1 MEEIKKPE
9 EILPAQSREIVESYK
24 LAFGRNAYGLYAQRA
39 KLVLIE
45 AMQDQIQGLSF
56 RNGGCVKYNT
66 TVQEDLF
73 GERTIEVDLRSICP
87 EGMKDFSIVREQL
100 SQMRTL
106 GFEYENEHEWVGVNF
121 FSRVEAKKGS
131 WTATFHTTKDI
142 WEVFMDFSKGYRRL
156 ELDTAMQFKSVYAL
170 RFYEKVVGQSQ
181 PIEYTIDELRAMFQL
196 QKKYKKNDD
205 FVTRVVQAA
214 KDELD
219 KVSPWSFT
227 YQTNYK
233 SVGRGRP
240 SLFSVTIYPERILRN
255 ENEDALR
262 RQISPSGYLS
272 KDSLELLKNKF
283 DFKTK
288 EIQHNGKLFEYAEDA
303 LDLPSFLRQIAPRA
317 LRAKTPK
324 GYVINSIKKE
334 LQKKAHIVVESRRNS
349 K

>member
-1 MEEIKKPE
+1 MEDIKKPE
-9 EILPAQSREIVESYK
+9 ETLPAQSREIIESYK

-39 KLVLIE
+39 KLALIE

-87 EGMKDFSIVREQL
+87 EGVSNFATVRQQLEEMFSLR
-100 SQMRTL
+100 
-106 GFEYENEHEWVGVNF
+106 FEYEDEKEWRAVHF
-121 FSRVEAKKGS
+121 FQEVHAKKGS
-131 WTATFHTTKDI
+131 WTATFKTTKAI

-196 QKKYKKNDD
+196 QKKYKNAAD
-205 FVTRVVQAA
+205 FVKYVIQAA

-227 YQTNYK
+227 YHENYK

-240 SLFSVTIYPERILRN
+240 SLFSVTIYPEHIIRN

-262 RQISPSGYLS
+262 RQISPSKYLS
-272 KDSLELLKNKF
+272 QESLELLKYKF

-303 LDLPSFLRQIAPRA
+303 LNLPSFLRQIAPRA
-317 LRAKTPK
+317 LRAKRPK

-334 LQKKAHIVVESRRNS
+334 LQKKAHIVVESRGKS

>member
-1 MEEIKKPE
+1 MKDSKKPE
-9 EILPAQSREIVESYK
+9 ETLPAEPRQIVESYK

-56 RNGGCVKYNT
+56 KNGGCIKYNT

-100 SQMRTL
+100 DQMLSLR
-106 GFEYENEHEWVGVNF
+106 FEYEDENEWRGVNF
-121 FSRVEAKKGS
+121 FSTVIAKKGS
-131 WTATFHTTKDI
+131 WTATFKTTKDI

-181 PIEYTIDELRAMFQL
+181 PIEYTIEELRAMFQL
-196 QKKYKKNDD
+196 QKKYKNAAD
-205 FVTRVVQAA
+205 FVKYVIQAA

-219 KVSPWSFT
+219 KVSPWSFS
-227 YQTNYK
+227 YQENYK
-233 SVGRGRP
+233 SAGRGRP
-240 SLFSVTIYPERILRN
+240 SLFSVTLTPVHIIRN

-262 RQISPSGYLS
+262 RQVSPSGYLS
-272 KDSLELLKNKF
+272 KESLELLKYKL
-283 DFKTK
+283 DFSTR

-317 LRAKTPK
+317 LHAKNPI
-324 GYVINSIKKE
+324 GYVINAIKRE
-334 LQKKAHIVVESRRNS
+334 LQRKAHIVIESRGNS